1 MKDEKGL
8 LLRDAEPAEPGPH
21 PFRAKKA
28 LELLNSLEGLEAIHV
43 MHPHGTLLVFWDRT
57 KAVMARNRIEETGNR
72 CGRFIMDC
80 RVEDDMQTLTVLG
93 PTEWTGRE

>member
-1 MKDEKGL
+1 MKKGYCFAMPNL
-8 LLRDAEPAEPGPH
+8 PNPVTH

-57 KAVMARNRIEETGNR
+57 KAVLARNRIEETGNK
-72 CGRFIMDC
+72 CGRYIMDC
-80 RVEDDMQTLTVLG
+80 RVEDDMVTLTVLG